1 MKGKNLKALFNKL
14 QLCNWKKSNCHTG
27 EKLCK
32 CSKFERAYKIRFNF
46 YTHSKTHKRH
56 SMNVFPVEELSVTT
70 HPIKYMS
77 KFTLVKKT

>member
-1 MKGKNLKALFNKL
+1 MKGKNPKALFNKL
-14 QLCNWKKSNCHTG
+14 QLCNWKKSG

-32 CSKFERAYKIRFNF
+32 WSKFERAYKSRFNF